1 MADELAIQQVQQ
13 NQGSVT
19 PYVIGGAAVGGVGG
33 YLSPVGVKKPKY
45 TSFDDILK
53 ESEDT
58 FKTQIE
64 KDTENKTFWETAQ
77 KHVEAVKNAEKE
89 YDDKVAKIKEES
101 KTATGQLPADNE
113 AAKKLTEAQ
122 KAYDDEL
129 AKLVEAEKKKLGKG
143 TVEIKAGEIKKF
155 SELTTDQ
162 LPTTYASG
170 KQKGKKI
177 AGNDIEKL
185 YERLTNEVKNA
196 ENALETRLNT
206 TLRADKNAALAD
218 FQVNIIGKAIT
229 DTEALPADDFAEYFE
244 KGTRKHP
251 SESYKRAVKIANTYY
266 ADVTTLTQ
274 DQLASIGTEYK
285 PGESIPKR
293 MRTASFSVKDPT
305 TNRYVTRNIYYDPD
319 VYDNLLDAEQK
330 KVENLRKNLADQL
343 FAESQRASTLNRELR
358 VLDKKFEQSLRN
370 DMNQL
375 TNTGLYD
382 PVTDKLDLAKIKSEG
397 GFIAGKK
404 DSKYIADMKILED
417 AYRDAIKTAKKTGG
431 SPILSPLP
439 TGLSGNYGSA
449 TIEEALK
456 QAQARH
462 SILKKYSSE
471 YNTLYTQIQNC
482 AKNNTIVQEL
492 DTKIAEA
499 ISNDKG
505 VQKARAALAEQFPEV
520 YSAKASKLSA
530 DEIAAKAQE
539 AAQKAVD
546 SSSVKSKLE
555 AAKKA
560 AEEEAKKLGLSAKE
574 LTDDELAKIL
584 KEKGLGSKEEYL
596 AQLKKAAQEAVEK
609 DLGKIKG
616 PNKWVNAAIAAA
628 ALVLVGWGIGKAAN
642 KN

>member
-1 MADELAIQQVQQ
+1 MSDELAIQQQK
-13 NQGSVT
+13 QGSAT
-19 PYVIGGAAVGGVGG
+19 PYALGGAVVGGLAGAF
-33 YLSPVGVKKPKY
+33 SPVGVTKPKY
-45 TSFDDILK
+45 SSYEDILK

-58 FKTQIE
+58 FNREISKGG
-64 KDTENKTFWETAQ
+64 DNKGFWETA
-77 KHVEAVKNAEKE
+77 KSHANAVQNAEKE
-89 YDDKVAKIKEES
+89 YESQVAKIREES
-101 KTATGQLPADNE
+101 KSAVGQLPADNE

-170 KQKGKKI
+170 KHKGKKI
-177 AGNDIEKL
+177 AGNNVEKL
-185 YERLTNEVKNA
+185 YDDLTGEVKKA

-229 DTEALPADDFAEYFE
+229 DTEALSADDFAEYFE

-251 SESYKRAVKIANTYY
+251 SESYKRAVKIANSYY

-274 DQLASIGTEYK
+274 DQIVSIGTEYK
-285 PGESIPKR
+285 PGEKVPKR
-293 MRTASFSVKDPT
+293 MRTTSFSVKDPT

-343 FAESQRASTLNRELR
+343 FAESQKASTLNRELR

-382 PVTDKLDLAKIKSEG
+382 PVTDKLDLAKIKTEG

-404 DSKYIADMKILED
+404 NTGYIADIKALE
-417 AYRDAIKTAKKTGG
+417 KAKNAKATV
-431 SPILSPLP
+431 LP
-439 TGLSGNYGSA
+439 AGLKGNYGSA
-449 TIEEALK
+449 SVEEALK

-471 YNTLYTQIQNC
+471 YNTLYTQIQDC

-560 AEEEAKKLGLSAKE
+560 AEEEAKKLGLTAKE
-574 LTDDELAKIL
+574 LTDDELLKIL

-596 AQLKKAAQEAVEK
+596 AKVKKSAQEAIEK

-628 ALVLVGWGIGKAAN
+628 ALGLVGLGIGKAVN
-642 KN
+642 K